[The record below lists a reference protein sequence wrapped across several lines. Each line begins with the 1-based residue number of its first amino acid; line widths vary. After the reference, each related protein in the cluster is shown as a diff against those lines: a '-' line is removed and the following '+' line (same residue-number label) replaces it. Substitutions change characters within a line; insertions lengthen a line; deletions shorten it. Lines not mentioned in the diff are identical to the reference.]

1 MMAEYG
7 FKRKLT
13 AIHSADAVGYSR
25 LMAEVVTATV
35 KTIASYRVIMASPD
49 LKITAFMSGADSRQP

>member
-1 MMAEYG
+1 MAEDG

-25 LMAEVVTATV
+25 FMAEDETATV
-35 KTIASYRVIMASPD
+35 KTIASYRVIMTSPD
-49 LKITAFMSGADSRQP
+49 LKIIVFMTGAAFRQP